1 MDDVEA
7 FLESL
12 YILYAKLAALKAIQG
27 PELLLPGRTK
37 SYRETLQDAYTTYH
51 TIETIVDA
59 LGQALEDEHV
69 RLDRAVEQYGYE
81 YEESAEE

>member
-7 FLESL
+7 LLESL
-12 YILYAKLAALKAIQG
+12 YTLYAKLAALKAIQG

-37 SYRETLQDAYTTYH
+37 LYRETLEDAYTTYH
-51 TIETIVDA
+51 TIETTVDA

-69 RLDRAVEQYGYE
+69 RLDRAAQRYGND
-81 YEESAEE
+81 EENV